1 MFDKLDDKD
10 IDIILAPYADNS
22 LVIRADHDLSDLIVQ
37 ILKSSFNSEEIEFYN
52 LQTDVEK
59 DFKSLLG
66 KILDNGKIG
75 NDVKSLYYSNELF
88 SATKYIIWILLYNF
102 IQQYHETDEISQM
115 KSKVYDN
122 LALKYYQFRLIL
134 LDDRRKSANQFS
146 YNWSLVSVLLFLN
159 FVMIEFPESMFYQN
173 LTFIFR
179 AEEVTQNLLFG
190 FTPENTVFHQD
201 VSKFLPKTDF
211 YRFPHLH
218 SYSAHQQNLA
228 GIIKNDFHH
237 QNIRTNRN
245 QILFSSKDSN
255 PLITR
260 ALELRSF
267 RNTEIEPKIST
278 RNIKCQPKTV
288 NKDFVLDAKL
298 SKERSA
304 DVRKNHIRNIN
315 ANLRQICSKEADMM
329 LAIEK
334 NAITC
339 QRVLKNKQQSK
350 EMIDFIEKK
359 QHMRTKGIK
368 LKRNSDDES

>member
-37 ILKSSFNSEEIEFYN
+37 ILKSSFNSDEIEFYN

-59 DFKSLLG
+59 DFKSLLI

-159 FVMIEFPESMFYQN
+159 IVMIEFPESMFYQN

-278 RNIKCQPKTV
+278 RNIKCQSKTV

-304 DVRKNHIRNIN
+304 DAGKNHIRNIN